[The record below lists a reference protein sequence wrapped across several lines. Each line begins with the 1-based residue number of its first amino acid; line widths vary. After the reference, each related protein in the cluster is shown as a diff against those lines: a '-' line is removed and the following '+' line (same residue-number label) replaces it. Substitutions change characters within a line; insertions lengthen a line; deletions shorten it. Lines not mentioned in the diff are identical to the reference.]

1 MKLQEDFPDKGKRTQ
16 TTWGILLGTAAAVGG
31 LFGIYAFAAYQENQ
45 IVAEACS
52 TLFHLPM
59 LSLLPLFLSPL
70 FGTFVGSKIKEKKQI
85 YYFSISVFALSLSV
99 LFIPI
104 PMISGEWSIFKILAV
119 TLFPAVLSV
128 LTFRIGTLWGQHR
141 AYYADT
147 YVVHALRQMRS
158 VWIYFLL
165 VFSLALESILIPRVG
180 YPKDPNDQEFL
191 FFFIWYAF
199 LFVNPM
205 VCAILGWNLKRRN
218 RISFERGLAF
228 SLLVFFLFAGVE
240 AFVLLALSG
249 SYRPFLLGLWCP
261 LQKFLYWLLPGAV
274 TGVAFAIGL
283 VHRRIR
289 A

>member
-1 MKLQEDFPDKGKRTQ
+1 MKKY
-16 TTWGILLGTAAAVGG
+16 WGILLSGTAIVGG
-31 LFGIYAFAAYQENQ
+31 LFGLYAFAAYQENQ

-85 YYFSISVFALSLSV
+85 YHLSIGVFALSLSV

-128 LTFRIGTLWGQHR
+128 LTFRIGTLWGRHR

-165 VFSLALESILIPRVG
+165 VFSFALESILIPSVG
-180 YPKDPNDQEFL
+180 YPKDPNDQEFF
-191 FFFIWYAF
+191 FFFIWYPF
-199 LFVNPM
+199 LFIHPII
-205 VCAILGWNLKRRN
+205 CAVLGWNIKRRYD
-218 RISFERGLAF
+218 ISFERGLAF

-249 SYRPFLLGLWCP
+249 SHQSFLLGLWCP

-283 VHRRIR
+283 VHRKIR